1 MSLNYGVSR
10 SSPSPPTSARIDLGN
25 LLHNLFRTKQ
35 CVAEE
40 CEILAIVKA
49 NAYGHGAVPVTRA
62 LVQAG
67 VRRFGVATLEEGVQ
81 LRDAGISHPIAVL
94 GPIVPS
100 EIPSLVAHRLIPV
113 IYELSMAREFAAQ
126 VRGAAAPYPI
136 HVKIDTGMGRL
147 GFEADQLPSLFNM
160 ADLDRVLEV
169 DGVMSH
175 LADADSRDPAYTD
188 EQVKRFHV
196 ALDKMAAS
204 GRTFPLIHMANSA
217 GIIMHPATHFSMV
230 RPGIMLYGYH
240 TLPHGSPPIDLRPV
254 LSWRSTIALI
264 RAIPRGGC
272 VSYNRTFTAQR
283 ASRIAILP
291 VGYGDGY
298 SRRLSNKGSILIRG
312 RRLPVVGRVCMDMT
326 MVDVTDAPDAEPGDE
341 AVLIGR
347 QGSLAVTAS
356 DLAAALDTIP
366 YEVLCSIGP
375 RVPRLYR
382 DSAAA
387 LSQ

>member
-1 MSLNYGVSR
+1 LQTR
-10 SSPSPPTSARIDLGN
+10 R
-25 LLHNLFRTKQ
+25 
-35 CVAEE
+35 CVGEG
-40 CEILAIVKA
+40 CQILAIVKA
-49 NAYGHGAVPVTRA
+49 NAYGHGAVPITRT
-62 LVQAG
+62 LMQAG
-67 VRRFGVATLEEGVQ
+67 VRRFGVATIEEGVQ
-81 LRDAGISHPIAVL
+81 LREAGITHPIAVL
-94 GPIVPS
+94 GPILPS
-100 EIPSLVAHRLIPV
+100 EIPPLVAYGLIPV
-113 IYELSMAREFAAQ
+113 IYELSMARELAAH

-147 GFEADQLPSLFNM
+147 GFEADQFPGLFDT
-160 ADLDRVLEV
+160 ADLDQVLRL
-169 DGVMSH
+169 DGLMTH
-175 LADADSRDPAYTD
+175 LADADSADPAYTND
-188 EQVKRFHV
+188 QLKRFHV
-196 ALDKMAAS
+196 ALDKVAAS
-204 GRTFPLIHMANSA
+204 GRTLPLIHMANSA

-240 TLPHGSPPIDLRPV
+240 TLPHGSPPVDLRPV

-298 SRRLSNKGSILIRG
+298 SRRLSNRGHILIRG

-326 MVDVTDAPDAEPGDE
+326 MVDVTDAPDAEPGEE
-341 AVLIGR
+341 AILIGR
-347 QGSLAVTAS
+347 QGSLAITAS

-366 YEVLCSIGP
+366 YEILCSIGP
-375 RVPRLYR
+375 RVPRLYG

-387 LSQ
+387 VPQ